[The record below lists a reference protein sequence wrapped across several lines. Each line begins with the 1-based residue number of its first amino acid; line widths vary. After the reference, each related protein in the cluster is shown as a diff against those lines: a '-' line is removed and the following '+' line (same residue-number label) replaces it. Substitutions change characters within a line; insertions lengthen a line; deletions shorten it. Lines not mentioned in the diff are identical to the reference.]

1 MADQRPPCSDR
12 DLRFA
17 AMVAAH
23 EQRKWDVVREVI
35 RVLDCVRAGT
45 RSDPP
50 DEPTDPRRTG

>member
-35 RVLDCVRAGT
+35 RMLDQARAGADRESRDEASGRRGT
-45 RSDPP
+45 R
-50 DEPTDPRRTG
+50 